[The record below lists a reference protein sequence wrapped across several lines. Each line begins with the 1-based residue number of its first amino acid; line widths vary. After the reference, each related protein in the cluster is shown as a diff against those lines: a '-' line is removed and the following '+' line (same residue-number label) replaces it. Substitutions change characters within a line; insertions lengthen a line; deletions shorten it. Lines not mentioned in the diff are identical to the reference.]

1 MARLNRSGKNLNKIT
16 SAYQAARTLSRDYR
30 ASNETWK
37 CFGLISFPLVFF
49 EKKSNRV
56 YLSLSVGV
64 FSHHVKI
71 KIVLSLVEPVK
82 RKWKTK
88 KSFLLQQFEVTG
100 PPCNHRERK
109 ERNISGGWASSSLLV
124 VTFERRLALALGER
138 RVRTRCPST
147 TPRSQTLANFENS
160 VIKFVSFSTVRTRRS
175 HTHTHILQRRKWAW
189 RRRERKKETTKDIKK
204 KSRQEKEEE
213 EKNNDCY
220 HFSIPWRGK

>member
-1 MARLNRSGKNLNKIT
+1 MARLNRSGENLNKIT

-175 HTHTHILQRRKWAW
+175 HTHTHFTKEKMGLKATREKKGNNKRHQEEKSTRE
-189 RRRERKKETTKDIKK
+189 RRRGKK
-204 KSRQEKEEE
+204 
-213 EKNNDCY
+213 
-220 HFSIPWRGK
+220 